1 MVNKVDEQA
10 YITYM
15 MNRLPEA
22 KKGKV
27 HKMEK
32 GDNLWKLAKQEL
44 NKSNASNQEI
54 SEYMLLIAKLNKLE
68 TYEKMNSLKVSD
80 EIYLPEKKE
89 TAQAENADKVK
100 AQTKTDTAVKAQQKE
115 KELTDAEQGF
125 AAVKDALL
133 NDKTIHVTRAYP
145 NSLNLYHVYQHYKNE
160 KNGYVSN
167 YHPVISFSL
176 DSQGRFKNAS
186 FEGMKN
192 VDNYGYDYDIDK
204 NGSIKRRNIIHK
216 NKQGQVSPE
225 DMKQVKDILVNL
237 SKQAVTSY

>member
-1 MVNKVDEQA
+1 MVNKVDEQS
-10 YITYM
+10 YISYM

-44 NKSNASNQEI
+44 NKSDASNQEI

-68 TYEKMNSLKVSD
+68 TFEKMNSIKVSD
-80 EIYLPEKKE
+80 EIYLPEKAKIE
-89 TAQAENADKVK
+89 TADTVQPKTMTKTSAKMQ
-100 AQTKTDTAVKAQQKE
+100 QTK
-115 KELTDAEQGF
+115 KELTDAEKGF

-160 KNGYVSN
+160 KTGYVSK
-167 YHPVISFSL
+167 YHPVISFTL
-176 DSQGRFKNAS
+176 DNQGKFRDAS
-186 FEGMKN
+186 FEGMQD
-192 VDNYGYDYDIDK
+192 VDKYGYDYDIDK
-204 NGSIKRRNIIHK
+204 NGSIKRRDIMRK
-216 NKQGQVSPE
+216 GQQGQVNPN
-225 DMKQVKDILVNL
+225 DMKQVKNILVSL

>member
-1 MVNKVDEQA
+1 MVNKVDENA
-10 YITYM
+10 YISYM
-15 MNRLPEA
+15 MNKLPEA

-32 GDNLWKLAKQEL
+32 DDNLWKLAKQQL
-44 NKSNASNQEI
+44 NKSDASNQEI

-68 TYEKMNSLKVSD
+68 TFEKMNSLKVSD
-80 EIYLPEKKE
+80 EIYLPEQTE
-89 TAQAENADKVK
+89 TEKADKVQV
-100 AQTKTDTAVKAQQKE
+100 QTITKPSVKMQQKQ
-115 KELTDAEQGF
+115 KELTDAEEGF

-160 KNGYVSN
+160 KTGYVSKF
-167 YHPVISFSL
+167 HPVISYTL
-176 DSQGRFKNAS
+176 DNQGKFRDAS
-186 FEGMKN
+186 FEGMQD
-192 VDNYGYDYDIDK
+192 VDKYGYDYDIDK
-204 NGSIKRRNIIHK
+204 NGAIKRRNIMHK
-216 NKQGQVSPE
+216 GIKGQVNPE